1 MNQIRLFK
9 KSVLGFAVSLLAMGA
24 TAQTVTNFT
33 VVNADLDTDLAT
45 VATQATVSLAATPNI
60 NIRANTV
67 GAAKVVFTEAT
78 YTKTETTLPF
88 SFKGDVSGN
97 YNVWA
102 PAPGTYTIKAT
113 PYSSAGVA
121 GAALTLV
128 LTVVTGVAPP
138 VGYTYSVIL
147 GHDGHPDPDDNA
159 AALAG
164 FVAAKRAN
172 DDPTSRIHLISMIYG
187 DTTEAR
193 QNGMTGGSSGSAAND
208 DRMSVA
214 NYAFFN
220 QYTKPSLQSMG
231 FNTFFDIVPQTF
243 NFSATALTSMTTGG
257 REIAEKVRDAIGG
270 TTRVVYSAGGGQN
283 AGAEA
288 VAWLR
293 TQGYS
298 DVQIKNHFAVVQH
311 SSWNWGNATEP
322 AAQTIIEPFTI
333 RITDQNPYSGN
344 GLPPLTVSAARTS
357 TTFANAWSVAV
368 GPTPSG
374 IPNFQSKRDAS
385 DGGSHAFSSNAL
397 KLDTYWNQRGNAGN
411 LTLAIPYTEYNTTM
425 MNLQMN

>member
-9 KSVLGFAVSLLAMGA
+9 QSALGFAVSLLAMGA
-24 TAQTVTNFT
+24 MAQSMTNFT
-33 VVNADLDTDLAT
+33 IVNADLDTDIST
-45 VATQATVSLAATPNI
+45 VTTQATVSQAVTPNI
-60 NIRANTV
+60 NIRANSV
-67 GAAKVVFTEAT
+67 GAAKVIFTEGT
-78 YTKTETTLPF
+78 YSKSETSLPF

-121 GAALTLV
+121 GTAMTLV
-128 LTVVTGVAPP
+128 LTVVSGVVTSP
-138 VGYTYSVIL
+138 VYTYSLIL

-164 FVAAKRAN
+164 FVAAKRAH
-172 DDPTSRIHLISMIYG
+172 DDPASRVRLISMVYG

-193 QNGMTGGSSGSAAND
+193 QNAMTGGSSGIIGND
-208 DRMSVA
+208 DTLSVA
-214 NYAFFN
+214 NYAFFR

-231 FNTFFDIVPQTF
+231 FNSFFDIVPQTF
-243 NFSATALTSMTTGG
+243 NFSATALTAMTTGG
-257 REIAEKVRDAIGG
+257 REISEKVRDAIGG

-283 AGAEA
+283 AAAEA

-311 SSWNWGNATEP
+311 SGWNWGNATEI
-322 AAQTIIEPFTI
+322 AARTIIEPFTI
-333 RITDQNPYSGN
+333 RIADQNAYSGN
-344 GLPPLTVSAARTS
+344 GLPPLTVSATRTS

-368 GPTPSG
+368 GPTLSG

-397 KLDTYWNQRGNAGN
+397 KLDTFWGQRGNVAN
-411 LTLAIPYTEYNTTM
+411 TTLAVPYADYNLTM